1 MKFSIITI
9 NYNEGAGLKRTIDS
23 VLSQTCR
30 DYEYIVIDGG
40 STDNSIEAIRQNAEG
55 IAYWTSEKDRGIYHA
70 MNKGIKAAKGDY
82 CIFMNSGDTFYDTE
96 ALTHVVTAGQW
107 ADVVCGDICF
117 GEDNICPNPERVT
130 MKTFYKHTLYHQA
143 SFISTPLLK
152 AHPYDDT
159 MRSAAD
165 WKWFLQALVFHNAS
179 YAHIPVT
186 IARFVGGGFSEKQ
199 HAVGQ
204 QEVEEELQQCLPP
217 RVLEDYED
225 YCVGLS
231 PYRKMMNGIENV
243 PMLKKLFF
251 STNKFVLNILNLK
264 LKSEWIKELG

>member
-96 ALTHVVTAGQW
+96 ALAHVVTAGQW

-143 SFISTPLLK
+143 SFISTGRGRRFQRE
-152 AHPYDDT
+152 AACRGT
-159 MRSAAD
+159 ARSGRRAA
-165 WKWFLQALVFHNAS
+165 AVSAPAS
-179 YAHIPVT
+179 PG
-186 IARFVGGGFSEKQ
+186 R
-199 HAVGQ
+199 
-204 QEVEEELQQCLPP
+204 L
-217 RVLEDYED
+217 
-225 YCVGLS
+225 
-231 PYRKMMNGIENV
+231 
-243 PMLKKLFF
+243 
-251 STNKFVLNILNLK
+251 
-264 LKSEWIKELG
+264 